1 MLMCL
6 QLTCDV
12 DSKSGFSKNQK
23 LGIPRSKRHSQAR
36 ERMVL
41 KSDHLHQI
49 GIITNE
55 EAFFN
60 ETFLYNQLLLHDCS
74 IDSVSLDR
82 SGSKNLFLSSNF

>member
-1 MLMCL
+1 MCL

-12 DSKSGFSKNQK
+12 DSKLGFSKNQK

-55 EAFFN
+55 EAFSMKLSYTTSYCCMIVPLTQCLLTDQGPK
-60 ETFLYNQLLLHDCS
+60 TF
-74 IDSVSLDR
+74 
-82 SGSKNLFLSSNF
+82 FLSSNF